1 MHIFSLF
8 RTIPHHASFS
18 PDYSNNSAVARLL
31 YTTAAAAILF
41 FLTCLNI
48 TLLAAA
54 GTLSS
59 ENDSPAYSSIPSE
72 YGETIFWIN
81 KKSVKQLYIIGISH
95 REAENRTNNANTVQT
110 QTEIFRIGEWL
121 NKNRDL
127 NLLLPEGY
135 FCASGNAFTSLSGA
149 EQNVVS
155 SLPAPGPSNDLLY
168 NKLADETYFVNAEM
182 LLMEYFNMHVSQ
194 IEEENIYNGVL
205 NSLGKLRTAG
215 FDGLAF
221 RQNIDELLYLQQKRT
236 AIQLQKIPG
245 LIEAEFL
252 HGTIRNRFAMFTIG
266 LNHIQDII
274 RYLEKNMIQ
283 IHAPPSGNNLESYNA
298 ELDLLNKGYGVAII
312 IPRTLADNRRLLQ
325 KMNLDRILLAENDMP
340 AN

>member
-1 MHIFSLF
+1 MHLFSLF

-18 PDYSNNSAVARLL
+18 PDYSNNSSVAR
-31 YTTAAAAILF
+31 YTAAAILF
-41 FLTCLNI
+41 FFTCLNI
-48 TLLAAA
+48 TLPAAA

-59 ENDSPAYSSIPSE
+59 GGNDLPVYSSIPSE

-95 REAENRTNNANTVQT
+95 REAENRTNNADTVQT

-121 NKNRDL
+121 NKYRDL

-135 FCASGNAFTSLSGA
+135 FSAGGNAFTSLAGA

-155 SLPAPGPSNDLLY
+155 SFPAPGPSNVLLY
-168 NKLADETYFVNAEM
+168 NKLADESYFVNAEM
-182 LLMEYFNMHVSQ
+182 LLMEYFNMHASQ
-194 IEEENIYNGVL
+194 VEEENIYNGVL
-205 NSLGKLRTAG
+205 KSLGKLRTAG
-215 FDGLAF
+215 FDGLAS

-236 AIQLQKIPG
+236 AILLQKIPG
-245 LIEAEFL
+245 LVEAEFL
-252 HGTIRNRFAMFTIG
+252 HGTISNRIAMFTIG

-274 RYLEKNMIQ
+274 RYLENNMIR
-283 IHAPPSGNNLESYNA
+283 IHAPSCGNNQESYNA

-325 KMNLDRILLAENDMP
+325 KTNLDSILLAENDMP
-340 AN
+340 TN